1 MNESHGSGTDASY
14 ARLLMSPEGSKAP
27 KGKTKVKEIE
37 NRSHER
43 SIY

>member
-1 MNESHGSGTDASY
+1 MNESHGSGTDASH
-14 ARLLMSPEGSKAP
+14 ARFLMSSEGKAP
-27 KGKTKVKEIE
+27 TEKKKVKEIE

>member
-14 ARLLMSPEGSKAP
+14 ARFLMSPEGRKAP
-27 KGKTKVKEIE
+27 KGKKKVKEIE